1 MRDLAKT
8 SEIFGKKGF
17 AMWKTLAIG
26 QAMIDTYASATA
38 AYKAMAGIPIV
49 GPGLA
54 ITAAAAAIG
63 AGLANVA
70 AIQATEP
77 PKAET
82 GGLLVGK
89 SHSDGGILIE
99 AEGDEYITA
108 KDRVRALGRGLFDFL
123 NFAPIEKV
131 KLAFAG
137 LPIPSVP
144 IPQSIGSYYAA
155 GGSISSGGT
164 MNTLLEI
171 MASMRDEIVSLKQTV
186 MDSKSVIDI
195 HVDPLSS
202 DPVKVSEIADTGK
215 MIRSEV

>member
-1 MRDLAKT
+1 
-8 SEIFGKKGF
+8 
-17 AMWKTLAIG
+17 
-26 QAMIDTYASATA
+26 MIDTYASATA

-89 SHSDGGILIE
+89 SHNEGGILIE

-108 KDRVRALGRGLFDFL
+108 KDRVRALGRNLFDFL

-155 GGSISSGGT
+155 GGSVSGRGS
-164 MNTLLEI
+164 MDSI
-171 MASMRDEIVSLKQTV
+171 MDTIVSVVREEFNSLRQSISDNKPN
-186 MDSKSVIDI
+186 IEI
-195 HVDPLSS
+195 NVDPLSN